1 MSSVVSEVS
10 VMGQSCRKCRLNEGM
25 TGLSVLII
33 YLLDISAYSLSI
45 IFTIDQLMSSERNL
59 TLFILSPCFE
69 NEILQRKKENP
80 KYQMEVEKCF
90 FLLCNRVKLKTISS
104 NLTS

>member
-1 MSSVVSEVS
+1 MQE
-10 VMGQSCRKCRLNEGM
+10 CRLNEGM

-69 NEILQRKKENP
+69 NEISSKKERKP
-80 KYQMEVEKCF
+80 KVPNGSGKMLF
-90 FLLCNRVKLKTISS
+90 PAL
-104 NLTS
+104 